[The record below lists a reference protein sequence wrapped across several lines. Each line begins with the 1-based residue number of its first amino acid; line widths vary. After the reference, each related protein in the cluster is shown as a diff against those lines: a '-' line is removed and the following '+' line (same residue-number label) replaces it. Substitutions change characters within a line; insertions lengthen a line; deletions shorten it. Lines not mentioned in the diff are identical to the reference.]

1 MISSDGLN
9 SKYTFENFV
18 QGSSNLYAY
27 TAAEQ
32 VANHPGESNNPL
44 FIYGNSGLGKT
55 HLMQAIGNKIKA
67 NNPNAKIIY
76 VSSENFMNEFI
87 TSIREK
93 TGDKFRNK
101 YRAADALLVDDVQF
115 LKNKEATQDEF
126 FHTFNELFNSKKQI
140 VLTSDRLPNELKT
153 LEDRLR
159 TRFGQGLT
167 IDVSVPNFETRV
179 AILQQKALE
188 HNKEID
194 EDALLYVAEHIRS
207 SVRELEGALLKII
220 SMSEFKKCKIT
231 KDFAEEVL
239 KKLIPK
245 SETVTPQ
252 NIIKK
257 VSTFYNISESDITG
271 KVKTKEIVVPRQ
283 ISMYL
288 CRKILNMND
297 TNIGK
302 EFGKDRTTVGHNI
315 EKIEESIDTNST
327 IKSDVNYILKDL
339 NYNEG

>member
-1 MISSDGLN
+1 
-9 SKYTFENFV
+9 
-18 QGSSNLYAY
+18 
-27 TAAEQ
+27 
-32 VANHPGESNNPL
+32 
-44 FIYGNSGLGKT
+44 
-55 HLMQAIGNKIKA
+55 MQAITSLMSS
-67 NNPNAKIIY
+67 NAKIIY

-257 VSTFYNISESDITG
+257 VSTYYNISESDIT
-271 KVKTKEIVVPRQ
+271 VKGLRQ
-283 ISMYL
+283 KNSGFQDKFQCIFAKDFKYERYKHL
-288 CRKILNMND
+288 
-297 TNIGK
+297 GK

-315 EKIEESIDTNST
+315 ENEKASILT
-327 IKSDVNYILKDL
+327 VRL
-339 NYNEG
+339 NQM